1 MWGLRRMRRMSFVSH
16 SSPLESRVFPAN
28 LPTLGVGLGFREPF
42 RGDLF
47 LARDRVDFLEITA
60 DHYFDPSPEK
70 ARELALLADHFTLIP
85 HGLNLSL
92 GTAEGLD
99 PDYLGKFEALVTRL
113 NPPWWSEHVAFTRAG
128 GFEIGHL
135 APVPFSREAL
145 DVLEA
150 NIAEAT
156 RRIGTPLI
164 VENITYTIPLPGR
177 EMGEGSFLAELTRRT
192 GCGLL
197 LDVTNLYTNAVNHG
211 FDPSEVLDQLP
222 LDRVVQLHF
231 AGGEWHDGQLL
242 DSHARPTSPE
252 VWSLLEEVIARAPIK
267 GIILERDDDFPP
279 FGEILDEVARARSL
293 MKAHGRWV

>member
-1 MWGLRRMRRMSFVSH
+1 MTTP
-16 SSPLESRVFPAN
+16 PLTAEAQPILAQLPA
-28 LPTLGVGLGFREPF
+28 LGVGLGFRPPF
-42 RGDLF
+42 RAGLF

-60 DHYFDPSPEK
+60 DHYLETSPEK
-70 ARELALLADHFTLIP
+70 ERELALLADHFRLIP

-92 GTAEGLD
+92 GSAEGLD
-99 PDYLGKFEALVTRL
+99 PDYLGKFAALVARL

-128 GFEIGHL
+128 GVEIGHL
-135 APVPFSREAL
+135 APVPFSTEAL
-145 DVLEA
+145 DVLAA

-156 RRIGTPLI
+156 RQIDFPLI

-177 EMGEGSFLAELTRRT
+177 EMGEGAFLAELTRRT

-231 AGGEWHDGQLL
+231 AGGEWHDGELI
-242 DSHARPTSPE
+242 DSHARPAPPE
-252 VWSLLEEVIARAPIK
+252 VWALLEEVVGRAPVK
-267 GIILERDDDFPP
+267 GIILERDDDLPP
-279 FGEILDEVARARSL
+279 LGELLDEVDRARSI
-293 MKAHGRWV
+293 MKAHGRWA